1 MGFFKKFFKKIF
13 NPIVK
18 IVKKIVSAVIKPI
31 VDLTEGFL
39 GLFGMSFDMPEMPS
53 PENFDAVQQ
62 GILVNKQSNVAN
74 IPIVYGTRKI
84 GGTRVF
90 VGSASTDNKYLYV
103 CLAVCEGEIDSFTKL
118 WINDEEQKLDSFATG
133 AVRSILS
140 TNAKGE
146 ASSYH
151 KTTPRAKFQF
161 FTGTDSQTESSLL
174 QEHGDWTGG
183 NHRLR
188 GIAYVAC
195 RFEWVK
201 AEHVNGEQTV
211 FNPWSG
217 IPNIQV
223 EIKGKKVLA
232 SEKYAA
238 SAGSGI
244 VTIDQTADTS
254 TYSSTISS
262 FAFSDN
268 PADCLMDYL
277 RNPRYGKALN
287 NNRISFADF
296 KAAAGTCDI
305 DKDFG
310 GGTDGVGTADFM
322 ICNAVISTSDSVL
335 SNTKKLLQSCRGFMP
350 YTDGKYRL
358 KIEAN
363 ESTSGIQ
370 VITDDHIVS
379 PITIA
384 SIDKNSRYNMV
395 KVTFSNS
402 KKDYESDTVIYQ
414 NATYKT
420 EDGGED
426 LILNVSAP
434 SITERERAFYHG
446 KYLVDRSR
454 KALTISFSMTNEGQ
468 NIRPGDLVKLTHKFK
483 REGEDTGTYEHMFEN
498 KVLRC
503 LEISLNYDSTVDVNF
518 VEHDTSADSVSSLA
532 VDGSVSAGNN
542 TNPPSNNQGNVD
554 AANKNAT
561 VDVSTLITGS
571 TARIIFR
578 TNNTDAL
585 ANKLQIEYRL
595 NGDTMTYAS
604 TIENFGDGI
613 DYTVMRAGSNE
624 FKPGDKIKFRLN
636 TRRNNVFGFLRA
648 GTVFIGG
655 TATGS
660 TFTQNYSN
668 GWT

>member
-1 MGFFKKFFKKIF
+1 
-13 NPIVK
+13 
-18 IVKKIVSAVIKPI
+18 
-31 VDLTEGFL
+31 
-39 GLFGMSFDMPEMPS
+39 MPS
-53 PENFDAVQQ
+53 PENFDNVQQ

-90 VGSASTDNKYLYV
+90 LGTADTDNKYLYV
-103 CLAVCEGEIDSFTKL
+103 CLAICEGEIDSFTKL
-118 WINDEEQKLDSFATG
+118 WINDEEQRLDSFATG
-133 AVRSILS
+133 GIRSILA
-140 TNAKGE
+140 TNANNE
-146 ASSYH
+146 PSSYH
-151 KTTPRAKFQF
+151 KTTPRAKFEF
-161 FTGTDSQTESSLL
+161 FTGTETQSASSLL
-174 QEHGDWTGG
+174 QGHGDWSPD
-183 NHRLR
+183 HRLQ

-201 AEHVNGEQTV
+201 AEFNDKSEQTV

-217 IPNIQV
+217 IPTIQV

-244 VTIDQTADTS
+244 ITIDQTADTS
-254 TYSSTISS
+254 TYESTIGN
-262 FAFSDN
+262 FEYSDN
-268 PADCLMDYL
+268 PADCIMDYL
-277 RNPRYGKALN
+277 RNPRYGKGLN

-305 DKDFG
+305 DKNFG
-310 GGTDGVGTADFM
+310 GGATGLGTADFM
-322 ICNAVISTSDSVL
+322 TCNAVISTSDSVL

-370 VITDDHIVS
+370 EITDDHIVS

-384 SIDKNSRYNMV
+384 SIDKNSRYNQI

-414 NATYKT
+414 SATYKT

-434 SITERERAFYHG
+434 SITERERAYYHG

-454 KALTISFSMTNEGQ
+454 KAMTISFSMTNEGQ

-503 LEISLNYDSTVDVNF
+503 LEISLNYDSTVDANF
-518 VEHDTSADSVSSLA
+518 VEHDTSADTVTALA
-532 VDGSVSAGNN
+532 VDGTVDAGNSTTPPKN
-542 TNPPSNNQGNVD
+542 TQSEMD
-554 AANKNAT
+554 KANKNAT
-561 VDVSTLITGS
+561 VHIATSTKTKCPAAIGVPCHPQGHIQL
-571 TARIIFR
+571 RVE
-578 TNNTDAL
+578 NTDGL
-585 ANKLQIEYRL
+585 ANKLHFEAQI
-595 NGDTMTYAS
+595 NGSGMTFAQTFDNY
-604 TIENFGDGI
+604 GDGI
-613 DYTVMRAGSNE
+613 NYTMSSIGPQSL
-624 FKPGDKIKFRLN
+624 KPHDKVKYKVY
-636 TRRNNVFGFLRA
+636 TRRNNQFSFLA
-648 GTVFIGG
+648 GG
-655 TATGS
+655 TL
-660 TFTQNYSN
+660 YVN
-668 GWT
+668 GWDFASTAFQLNYGQGNWT